1 MGKHLH
7 LAARQKRVW
16 MFCAACIVVNVNVA
30 LHLDLCE
37 KKLSGM
43 EMEKWRLVVLPPSVG
58 DLINHLFDK

>member
-37 KKLSGM
+37 KT
-43 EMEKWRLVVLPPSVG
+43 VG
-58 DLINHLFDK
+58 DGNGKVETGGAASLCRRPH